1 MTKVVTDEVPE
12 EGAVA
17 GTTEGAVEEGITG
30 GVAEAVEHAESA
42 AEAVEHAEGGH
53 GPLAQFEIK
62 DIFGGGDE
70 ALGAI
75 TFTNSAL
82 FMVIGVVLVTIF
94 MNVGMR
100 RAALVPS
107 RWQTLVE
114 ISYEFIA
121 NMIRDNVGQEGRR
134 YFGFIFTLFMFVFAG
149 NLLGMMPYSF
159 TYTSHIAVTF
169 AMAAVVFIG
178 VTVIGFMKHGLHFLS
193 FFLPSGVPVVMAPL
207 LIPIEILS
215 YFTRPVSLALRLFAN
230 MTAGHTMLK
239 VFAGFIAPLGALGVV
254 PLALVVGLTGLEF
267 IIAFLQAYVFT
278 ILSCVYLNDALHMH

>member
-1 MTKVVTDEVPE
+1 MTEVVTEEVAGAVTE
-12 EGAVA
+12 AVAEGA
-17 GTTEGAVEEGITG
+17 
-30 GVAEAVEHAESA
+30 EHAGG
-42 AEAVEHAEGGH
+42 GGH
-53 GPLAQFEIK
+53 SPLEQFVVK
-62 DIFGGGDE
+62 ALGGDGHD
-70 ALGAI
+70 LPFYS
-75 TFTNSAL
+75 FTNSAL
-82 FMVIGVVLVTIF
+82 FMVLGVVLVTLFIYL
-94 MNVGMR
+94 GMR
-100 RAALVPS
+100 RAVLVPT

-114 ISYEFIA
+114 LSYEFIA
-121 NMIRDNVGQEGRR
+121 NMIRDNVGQEGRK

-159 TYTSHIAVTF
+159 TYTSHIIVTF

-193 FFLPSGVPVVMAPL
+193 FFLPSGVPVIMAPL

>member
-1 MTKVVTDEVPE
+1 MTQFVI
-12 EGAVA
+12 GAA
-17 GTTEGAVEEGITG
+17 Q
-30 GVAEAVEHAESA
+30 A
-42 AEAVEHAEGGH
+42 AANNGDGDGGH
-53 GPLAQFEIK
+53 SPLEQFEVR
-62 DIFGGGDE
+62 DIFGGHDE
-70 ALGAI
+70 ALGLI

-82 FMVIGVVLVTIF
+82 FMVIGVTLVIVF
-94 MNVGMR
+94 MHAGMR
-100 RAALVPS
+100 REALVPG

-114 ISYEFIA
+114 LSYEFIA
-121 NMIRDNVGQEGRR
+121 NMIRDNVGQEGRK

-149 NLLGMMPYSF
+149 NLLGMIPYTF
-159 TYTSHIAVTF
+159 TYTSHIIVTF
-169 AMAAVVFIG
+169 AMAAVVFVG
-178 VTVIGFMKHGLHFLS
+178 VTVIGFMKHGLHFLH
-193 FFLPSGVPVVMAPL
+193 FFLPSGVPKIMAPL

-254 PLALVVGLTGLEF
+254 PLALVIGLTGLEL